1 MEMDGVKMSKVK
13 KEDMVSSSGH
23 RKGKVR
29 MRNRKTRTK
38 EMWLV
43 YSETSVRRK

>member
-13 KEDMVSSSGH
+13 KEDRVSSSGT

-29 MRNRKTRTK
+29 MQNRKTRTK
-38 EMWLV
+38 EVWLL
-43 YSETSVRRK
+43 YSDTSVRRK